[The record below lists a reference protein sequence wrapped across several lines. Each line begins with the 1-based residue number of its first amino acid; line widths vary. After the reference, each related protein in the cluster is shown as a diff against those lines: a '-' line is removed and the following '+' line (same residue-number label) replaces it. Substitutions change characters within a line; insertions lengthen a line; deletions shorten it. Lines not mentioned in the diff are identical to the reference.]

1 MELIEQSAF
10 LLHSRPYR
18 ENQQLVNFLTEKNGK
33 LSAIVYLGKTQKS
46 NKKGLL
52 QPFLPLKIVL
62 KGNSSLKNLNRVES
76 ISRSYSLSGNYLY
89 SGFYLNELLVRLLTE
104 HIACEDLYHQYQ
116 SSLSALASKQP
127 IESVLRE
134 FEMSLLDELGQ
145 CFDFSPVFEIESPLF
160 YYLQE
165 EGFVPVVSKMALPSY
180 DRSHLQAIAQQ
191 QLSCQQVLRSYKI
204 LMRQVFSNLL
214 DGKPLN
220 SRKLFTK

>member
-18 ENQQLVNFLTEKNGK
+18 ENQQLLDFLTENNGK
-33 LSAIVYLGKTQKS
+33 VSAIVYIGKTQKS

-62 KGNSSLKNLNRVES
+62 KGNNSLKNLNRVES
-76 ISRSYSLSGNYLY
+76 ISKSYSLSGNYLY
-89 SGFYLNELLVRLLTE
+89 SALYLNELLVRLLGE
-104 HIACEDLYHQYQ
+104 HIACENLYNQYQ
-116 SSLSALASKQP
+116 SSLSALANKLP
-127 IESVLRE
+127 IEHVLRE

-145 CFDFSPVFEIESPLF
+145 CFDFSPVFEIDSPLF

-165 EGFVPVVSKMALPSY
+165 EGFVPVVTKLSLPCY
-180 DRSHLQAIAQQ
+180 DRLHLKAIAQQ

-204 LMRQVFSNLL
+204 LMRQVFSSLL
-214 DGKPLN
+214 GGKPLN